1 MTAKQ
6 KKKPVALITGGAKR
20 IGKALALHLSKQG
33 YTIALHCFSSKKE
46 AAATANAILKQGGS
60 CGIFCCNLA
69 DSASAQTLIKTVI
82 ETFGQLD
89 VLINNASVFKP
100 GCLKSSSVSDLDQSY
115 AIHLRAP
122 YILMQDFARLQK
134 QGQIINILDT
144 KISNITLTHV
154 PYLLMKKALKDLTLM
169 AAAELAPNFRVNGIC
184 PGPILAPEGKGQPYL
199 KKIGKTV
206 PLQTHGTVK
215 DLCAAVDFLLQADY
229 VTGQMLFEDGGAH
242 LI

>member
-1 MTAKQ
+1 MSVQQSKQ
-6 KKKPVALITGGAKR
+6 PVALITGGAKR

-46 AAATANAILKQGGS
+46 AAATANAILKQGGD
-60 CGIFCCNLA
+60 CGLFYCNLA
-69 DSASAQTLIKTVI
+69 DMPSAQTLIKTVI
-82 ETFGQLD
+82 QTFGRLD
-89 VLINNASVFKP
+89 VLINNASVFKA
-100 GCLKSSSVSDLDQSY
+100 GCLKNSPVSVLEQSY

-122 YILMQDFARLQK
+122 YILMQDFAQSQK
-134 QGQIINILDT
+134 HGKIINILDS
-144 KISNITLTHV
+144 KISQTTPTHV
-154 PYLLMKKALKDLTLM
+154 PYLLMKKSLKDLTLM

-206 PLQTHGTVK
+206 PLEKHGTVK

-242 LI
+242 LR